1 MKLFLQMMRDPFEVI
16 NLREEF
22 NLEGLPWV
30 LVFECLK
37 LHLLC
42 NVREFAAKLIE
53 TLFIQGANCTLIFA
67 SNWRSTFGLE
77 YQWNFTEHISG
88 AEFMNK
94 RLLFH
99 VIADEYLCWSL
110 CKEIDM
116 RGSLSLLDYVVLW
129 HELDG
134 FDVFR

>member
-1 MKLFLQMMRDPFEVI
+1 MKLFLQMMRDTFEVI
-16 NLREEF
+16 NLGEEL

-42 NVREFAAKLIE
+42 NFREFAAKLTE
-53 TLFIQGANCTLIFA
+53 TLFIQRANCTLIFA
-67 SNWRSTFGLE
+67 SNWRSSFGLE
-77 YQWNFTEHISG
+77 DQWDFAEHISG
-88 AEFMNK
+88 TEFMNK

-99 VIADEYLCWSL
+99 VIADEYLSWSL

-116 RGSLSLLDYVVLW
+116 RGFLSLLDYVVLW
-129 HELDG
+129 TELDG
-134 FDVFR
+134 FDIFR

>member
-1 MKLFLQMMRDPFEVI
+1 
-16 NLREEF
+16 
-22 NLEGLPWV
+22 
-30 LVFECLK
+30 
-37 LHLLC
+37 
-42 NVREFAAKLIE
+42 
-53 TLFIQGANCTLIFA
+53 
-67 SNWRSTFGLE
+67 
-77 YQWNFTEHISG
+77 
-88 AEFMNK
+88 MNK